1 MARRDGPGQGGSRPA
16 LARKLVAF
24 ILALDRLAKGR
35 VVAEISSASS
45 RTHQRDGPFLDSTVD
60 QKDALFDDLPE
71 GFHDDVDSITLAVGG
86 HHTCALEYR
95 PGVDF
100 GGPVRCWGR
109 DDWGQS
115 TPSDEIFV
123 QVTAG
128 DRHTCGI
135 KIDQTVS
142 CWGHMRFAPQGL
154 FQQLSVGGHHTC
166 GLRRE
171 GTAVCWGDDLDG
183 SVSLVP
189 KRTIYVQVVAGK
201 DNSCGLR
208 PNGQVDC
215 WGGNKMGQ
223 SNPPRD
229 VQFRQISASKSR
241 HVCGLTL
248 DRGIQCWG
256 RGMRGETQFR
266 AGPWHQVTCGKWT
279 TCGIRAKDGGIEC
292 WGMNNVDKSD
302 VSYEEV
308 SSADYHTCAV
318 SEYGEVECWGN
329 AMRAEQVPDG
339 FQAA

>member
-1 MARRDGPGQGGSRPA
+1 SAIARN
-16 LARKLVAF
+16 LVAC
-24 ILALDRLAKGR
+24 ILALDRSEKIWAF
-35 VVAEISSASS
+35 AETLSASS
-45 RTHQRDGPFLDSTVD
+45 TTNRPDAPFVGAAVD
-60 QKDALFDDLPE
+60 HEDVLFDDLPE
-71 GFHDDVDSITLAVGG
+71 GFHDDVDSITLAMGG

-109 DDWGQS
+109 NDWGQS

-142 CWGHMRFAPQGL
+142 CWGYMRSAPRGL
-154 FQQLSVGGHHTC
+154 FQQLSIGGHHTC
-166 GLRRE
+166 GLLRE
-171 GTAVCWGDDLDG
+171 GTIVCWGDDLAG
-183 SVSLVP
+183 SVSRVP
-189 KRTIYVQVVAGK
+189 RLTIFVQVVAGK

-208 PNGQVDC
+208 PNGQVVC

-223 SNPPRD
+223 SNPPSD

-248 DRGIQCWG
+248 ERDIQCWG
-256 RGMRGETQFR
+256 RNMRGETQFR
-266 AGPWHQVTCGKWT
+266 AGPWHQVTCGRWT
-279 TCGIRAKDGGIEC
+279 TCGISADDGAVEC
-292 WGMNNVDKSD
+292 WGMNQVKKNHA
-302 VSYEEV
+302 SYEEV
-308 SSADYHTCAV
+308 SSADFHTCAV
-318 SEYGEVECWGN
+318 DEDGEVECWGN
-329 AMRAEQVPDG
+329 AMLAEQVPDG